1 MNRFG
6 RPKLNENYFKVN
18 DLNVRVTFNRV
29 V

>member
-18 DLNVRVTFNRV
+18 DLNVRVTFDRV